1 MLGKSNERRI
11 FENPT
16 LRTQHRNL
24 DIDMLSVGVL
34 RIRHLVPINK
44 VSGLVCW
51 ASVCGKPV
59 EKEIHID
66 FSECRVLNGESNIDM
81 LSVGFLKIRHLV
93 HNNEMSDLIF
103 WVSDF
108 GKPTLNKTSDLSKPH
123 KFSHMLFNSRVSGWH
138 NEVSMCQTQGWVGH
152 LVVFFPSEG

>member
-44 VSGLVCW
+44 VSGLVC
-51 ASVCGKPV
+51 
-59 EKEIHID
+59 
-66 FSECRVLNGESNIDM
+66 
-81 LSVGFLKIRHLV
+81 
-93 HNNEMSDLIF
+93 
-103 WVSDF
+103 
-108 GKPTLNKTSDLSKPH
+108 
-123 KFSHMLFNSRVSGWH
+123 
-138 NEVSMCQTQGWVGH
+138 
-152 LVVFFPSEG
+152 